1 MRDLTKWFYQNK
13 PEETQAAAALLLSID
28 ANVLAK
34 GGVALAGGY
43 LRDLYFGHQ
52 PKDMDFVFYGLT
64 VQEFHAAVSMWA
76 ARVPGELTWTVFD
89 GDYNG
94 ADRIIPAVIKV
105 VYEGRE
111 MDFILYDCP
120 TLAGV
125 MYNFD
130 HTVNMFSARY
140 NSEYKF
146 ELLYH
151 SREWGVCTR
160 NANTTCTDER
170 AARMQELSRQIDWE
184 YVGMRTRSRYICTV
198 CGADS
203 PGRVLR
209 CHECL
214 GGPVTMQEVV

>member
-64 VQEFHAAVSMWA
+64 VQEFHAAVDMWA
-76 ARVPGELTWTVFD
+76 RRVPGELSWEVFD

-111 MDFILYDCP
+111 IDFILYDCP
-120 TLAGV
+120 KLGGV
-125 MYNFD
+125 MHNFD
-130 HTVNMFSARY
+130 HSVNEFTMGYDKDFR
-140 NSEYKF
+140 
-146 ELLYH
+146 LWIVH
-151 SREWGVCTR
+151 HGTWGVCTR

-170 AARMQELSRQIDWE
+170 AARMQELARQIDWE
-184 YVGMRTRSRYICTV
+184 YVAC
-198 CGADS
+198 
-203 PGRVLR
+203 P
-209 CHECL
+209 
-214 GGPVTMQEVV
+214 Q

>member
-13 PEETQAAAALLLSID
+13 PEETQEAAALLLSID
-28 ANVLAK
+28 ANVPPG

-43 LRDLYFGHQ
+43 PRDLYFGNQ

-64 VQEFHAAVSMWA
+64 ANEFVAAFNMWVG
-76 ARVPGELTWTVFD
+76 RTSGELSYEVFGE

-94 ADRIIPAVIKV
+94 ADQIIPMVIKV
-105 VYEGRE
+105 TYEGRQ

-120 TLAGV
+120 TLAGI

-140 NSEYKF
+140 SSEYKF

-151 SREWGVCTR
+151 GREWGVCTR

-170 AARMQELSRQIDWE
+170 AARMRELARQIDWE
-184 YVGMRTRSRYICTV
+184 YVDG
-198 CGADS
+198 
-203 PGRVLR
+203 
-209 CHECL
+209 
-214 GGPVTMQEVV
+214 

>member
-64 VQEFHAAVSMWA
+64 TNEFVSAFNMWVG
-76 ARVPGELTWTVFD
+76 RTSDELSYEVFGE

-94 ADRIIPAVIKV
+94 ADPIIPMVIKV
-105 VYEGRE
+105 TYEGRQ

-120 TLAGV
+120 TLEGV
-125 MYNFD
+125 MHNFD
-130 HTVNMFSARY
+130 HSVNEFTMGYDEDFR
-140 NSEYKF
+140 
-146 ELLYH
+146 LWVQH
-151 SREWGVCTR
+151 WGDWGVCTR
-160 NANTTCTDER
+160 NANTTCSDER
-170 AARMQELSRQIDWE
+170 VARMQELARQIDWE
-184 YVGMRTRSRYICTV
+184 YRDD
-198 CGADS
+198 A
-203 PGRVLR
+203 
-209 CHECL
+209 E
-214 GGPVTMQEVV
+214 